1 MSTGDDRVPEI
12 DRAVLEVI
20 RDRLRT
26 APQIETAEIVV
37 ADGQT
42 KLEASLTAA
51 ATPAAIDRRFLDIR
65 WYTNGDFRIH
75 YQEEWPDRT
84 WCQRW
89 DRHPNEHNDRDH
101 LHPPPDAA
109 TPGEDRTWPSK
120 FEAVLKLVVDSVR
133 TRTDSL
139 WQAVEDGK

>member
-1 MSTGDDRVPEI
+1 MSTGGDGSPKI
-12 DRAVLEVI
+12 DRAVLEAI

-42 KLEASLTAA
+42 KLEATLTAA
-51 ATPAAIDRRFLDIR
+51 ATPTEIDRRFLDIR
-65 WYTNGDFRIH
+65 WYTNGDLRIH
-75 YQEEWPDRT
+75 YQEEWPEGT
-84 WCQRW
+84 WRQRW
-89 DRHPNEHNDRDH
+89 DRHPNDHNERDH

-109 TPGEDRTWPSK
+109 TPGEDRTWPAA
-120 FEAVLKLVVDSVR
+120 FQAVLRLVVDGVR

-139 WQAVEDGK
+139 WEAVDDTG

>member
-1 MSTGDDRVPEI
+1 MSTGGDRVPEI
-12 DRAVLEVI
+12 DRAVLEAI

-37 ADGQT
+37 ADWQT
-42 KLEASLTAA
+42 KLEATLTAV

-84 WCQRW
+84 WCQRF

-120 FEAVLKLVVDSVR
+120 FEAVLKLVVDGVR

-139 WQAVEDGK
+139 WQAVEDGE

>member
-1 MSTGDDRVPEI
+1 MTDDGVPEI
-12 DRAVLEVI
+12 DRGVLEAI

-26 APQIETAEIVV
+26 APQIETAGIVV

-42 KLEASLTAA
+42 KLEATLTPA
-51 ATPAAIDRRFLDIR
+51 ATPSRIDRRFLDIR

-89 DRHPNEHNDRDH
+89 DRHPNGHNDRDH
-101 LHPPPDAA
+101 FHPPPDAD
-109 TPGEDRTWPSK
+109 TPGEDRTWPTK
-120 FEAVLKLVVDSVR
+120 FEAVLKLVVDGVR

-139 WQAVEDGK
+139 WQAVGDGE

>member
-1 MSTGDDRVPEI
+1 MSTGGDRVPEI
-12 DRAVLEVI
+12 DRAVLEAI

-37 ADGQT
+37 ADWQT
-42 KLEASLTAA
+42 KLEATLTAV

-101 LHPPPDAA
+101 FHPPPDAA
-109 TPGEDRTWPSK
+109 TPGEDRTWPAGFQS
-120 FEAVLKLVVDSVR
+120 VLRLVVDGVR

-139 WQAVEDGK
+139 WEAVDDTG

>member
-1 MSTGDDRVPEI
+1 MSTGGDDGPEI
-12 DRAVLEVI
+12 NRAVLEAI

-26 APQIETAEIVV
+26 APQIETAVIVV
-37 ADGQT
+37 AEGQT
-42 KLEASLTAA
+42 KLEATLTPK
-51 ATPAAIDRRFLDIR
+51 ATPSRIERRFLDIR

-75 YQEEWPDRT
+75 YQEDWRDGT

-101 LHPPPDAA
+101 FHPPPAAA
-109 TPGEDRTWPSK
+109 TPGEDRTWPGE
-120 FEAVLKLVVDSVR
+120 FQAVLKLVVDGVR

-139 WQAVEDGK
+139 WQAVGDGE

>member
-1 MSTGDDRVPEI
+1 MSTGGDRVPEI

-37 ADGQT
+37 ADWQT
-42 KLEASLTAA
+42 KLEATLTAV

-75 YQEEWPDRT
+75 YQEGWPDRT

-89 DRHPNEHNDRDH
+89 DRHPNEHNDREH
-101 LHPPPDAA
+101 FHPPPDTA

-120 FEAVLKLVVDSVR
+120 FETVLKLVVDGVR
-133 TRTDSL
+133 TRTNSL
-139 WQAVEDGK
+139 WEAVEDGA

>member
-1 MSTGDDRVPEI
+1 MTDDGVPEI
-12 DRAVLEVI
+12 DRGVLEAI

-26 APQIETAEIVV
+26 APQIETAGIVV

-42 KLEASLTAA
+42 KLEATLTPA
-51 ATPAAIDRRFLDIR
+51 ATPSRIDRRFLDIR

-89 DRHPNEHNDRDH
+89 DRHPNGHNDRDH
-101 LHPPPDAA
+101 FHPPPDAD
-109 TPGEDRTWPSK
+109 TPGEDRTWPTK
-120 FEAVLKLVVDSVR
+120 FEAVLKLVVDGVR
-133 TRTDSL
+133 TRTESL
-139 WQAVEDGK
+139 WQAVEETE